1 MNNVFEQVGVE
12 VNDLQ
17 LNQFDHYYQL
27 LVSENEKYNLTG
39 ITEKNEVYIK
49 HFVDSILLKQC
60 GFDLKDKSLIDI
72 GTGAG
77 FPALPLKI
85 LEPTL
90 TVTCLDS
97 LKKRIGFLD
106 LVTTSL
112 SLKKVEKIHGRA
124 EDYGQNKDYREQYDF
139 AVSRAVAE
147 LRLLLEFV
155 MPFVKVGGYFVAYK
169 SLKSDQEL
177 QDANHAMKEL
187 KTELVEVKSFELP
200 NAAGQRDLMIFK
212 KISTIPKKYP
222 RKAGTPKKNPL

>member
-1 MNNVFEQVGVE
+1 MTKLFDQAGMTISDTQLSQFERYY
-12 VNDLQ
+12 DL
-17 LNQFDHYYQL
+17 LIT
-27 LVSENEKYNLTG
+27 ENAKYNLTG
-39 ITEKNEVYIK
+39 ITEKNDVYIK
-49 HFVDSILLKQC
+49 HFIDSILLTQC
-60 GFDLKDKSLIDI
+60 GFDLTDKSLIDV

-85 LEPTL
+85 VEPSL
-90 TVTCLDS
+90 NITCLDS

-106 LVTTSL
+106 LVTDSL
-112 SLKKVEKIHGRA
+112 SMDKVEKIHGRA
-124 EDYGQNKDYREQYDF
+124 EDFGQDKNYREAYDF

-177 QDANHAMKEL
+177 QDAGHAMKEL
-187 KTELVEVKSFELP
+187 KTELVDVKTFNLP
-200 NAAGQRDLMIFK
+200 HQEGQRDLMIFK
-212 KISTIPKKYP
+212 KVSMIPKKYP